1 LIEKVNQHMTNETNT
16 YQFSGYGELYSY
28 TLLQDPPSG
37 YEWQS
42 PYVIAL
48 IKLEEGPMVLAQL
61 TDLDGEPQ
69 IGDRVQMVT
78 RKLTTDG
85 ATGMIVYGYKFR
97 AIR

>member
-1 LIEKVNQHMTNETNT
+1 MPNETNA

-28 TLLQDPPSG
+28 TVLQDPPAG
-37 YEWQS
+37 YEWQA

-48 IKLEEGPMVLAQL
+48 IKLEEGPMILAQL
-61 TDLDGEPQ
+61 TDLDSEPQ
-69 IGDRVQMVT
+69 IGDRMQMVT

-97 AIR
+97 KAQL

>member
-1 LIEKVNQHMTNETNT
+1 MPNETNT

-28 TLLQDPPSG
+28 TVLQDPPSG
-37 YEWQS
+37 YEWQA

-48 IKLEEGPMVLAQL
+48 IKLEEGPMILAQL
-61 TDLDGEPQ
+61 TDLDTEPQ
-69 IGDRVQMVT
+69 IGDRMQMVT

-97 AIR
+97 KAQL

>member
-1 LIEKVNQHMTNETNT
+1 MPNETNA

-28 TLLQDPPSG
+28 TMLQDPPAG
-37 YEWQS
+37 YEWQA

-48 IKLEEGPMVLAQL
+48 IKLEEGPMILAQL
-61 TDLDGEPQ
+61 TDLDSEPQ
-69 IGDRVQMVT
+69 IGDRMQMVT

-97 AIR
+97 KAQLS

>member
-1 LIEKVNQHMTNETNT
+1 MIEKVNQHMTNETNT

>member
-1 LIEKVNQHMTNETNT
+1 MTNETNA

-37 YEWQS
+37 YEWQA

-48 IKLEEGPMVLAQL
+48 IKLDEGPMVLAQL
-61 TDLDGEPQ
+61 TDLDAEPQ

-78 RKLTTDG
+78 RKLTSDG
-85 ATGMIVYGYKFR
+85 STGMIVYGYKFR
-97 AIR
+97 TIR